1 MLENLGAK
9 LKSARNNAGLSRQQV
24 ADLVGVS
31 SSIIGLY
38 ETGERLPSVTNLVK
52 LATQYKVS
60 VDYLLDIATSKDI
73 ISLDGLSPDQVQ
85 ALKLTTEC
93 FRKC

>member
-38 ETGERLPSVTNLVK
+38 ETGERQIGRAHV
-52 LATQYKVS
+52 
-60 VDYLLDIATSKDI
+60 
-73 ISLDGLSPDQVQ
+73 
-85 ALKLTTEC
+85 
-93 FRKC
+93 

>member
-1 MLENLGAK
+1 MLENLGDK
-9 LKSARNNAGLSRQQV
+9 LKSARNNAGLSRHQV

-52 LATQYKVS
+52 LATRYKVS
-60 VDYLLDIATSKDI
+60 ADYLLDLEVNKNSV
-73 ISLDGLSPDQVQ
+73 SLDGLSQDQVQ
-85 ALKLTTEC
+85 ALKLTIEC
-93 FRKC
+93 FRKS